1 MNRLT
6 LVGSGKFHR
15 VVIVAYIYVY
25 IFVLTA
31 SAINLQVRGERE
43 TSAGQ
48 RHCQASGKSPESARD
63 RQIHS
68 EQNADGVDEQPQ
80 GKACQ

>member
-1 MNRLT
+1 MWV
-6 LVGSGKFHR
+6 VGAASSTVLSHLYYI
-15 VVIVAYIYVY
+15 VIVTCIYVY

-31 SAINLQVRGERE
+31 SAINLQVSGIVK
-43 TSAGQ
+43 Q
-48 RHCQASGKSPESARD
+48 VGKSPESARD
-63 RQIHS
+63 RQIHG